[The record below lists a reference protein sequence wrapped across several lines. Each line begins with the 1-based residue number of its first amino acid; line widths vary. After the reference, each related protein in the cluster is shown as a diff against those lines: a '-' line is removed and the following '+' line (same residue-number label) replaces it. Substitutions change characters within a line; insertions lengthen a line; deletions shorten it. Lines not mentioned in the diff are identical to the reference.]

1 MTEENI
7 YSTPQ
12 QTYQKVERAL
22 DELISRI
29 EKAAKLIS
37 TLRNENRVLTK
48 EHAKDLETIQYLQK
62 QLAEK
67 EKEIERIQ
75 AGGSPGTPKGLPDGA
90 VILTK
95 EEREELEQRV
105 NMLLTRINAHL

>member
-1 MTEENI
+1 LTEENI

-29 EKAAKLIS
+29 ERAATLIS
-37 TLRNENRVLTK
+37 TLRNDNRTLTK
-48 EHAKDLETIQYLQK
+48 QHTKDLETIQYLQK

-75 AGGSPGTPKGLPDGA
+75 AGGSSGTQTGLPDGA

-95 EEREELEQRV
+95 EERDELEQRV